1 MRLRFCVGVAVIVAC
16 DSGPPI
22 KTASGELIDGI
33 KFEETFPLS
42 NDVKDSSLSGAR
54 LRNAVVLLDKHRV
67 FDLRGDYKASG
78 VLDKG
83 TLTIVVKPAA
93 GAERRTTF
101 KSCGHESVCAFFT
114 EASALTRSMTSVL
127 NCSSRSRSCAGFC
140 GFWNA
145 KLGACRLSTFERSK
159 PGFTA

>member
-1 MRLRFCVGVAVIVAC
+1 MRLRFCLGIAAVVAC

-22 KTASGELIDGI
+22 KSASGELIDSI

-42 NDVKDSSLSGAR
+42 NDVKDSSAGGGER
-54 LRNAVVLLDKHRV
+54 LRNAVVLMDKHRL

-83 TLTIVVKPAA
+83 TLAIVVKPVA

-114 EASALTRSMTSVL
+114 EASANGIVDHTPVLCRNPVPCDKLRSE
-127 NCSSRSRSCAGFC
+127 
-140 GFWNA
+140 
-145 KLGACRLSTFERSK
+145 K
-159 PGFTA
+159 